1 MRKAPPPALE
11 SQHRSSS
18 KVPLSQASPGQTL
31 FSAGLSAQASVSLL
45 TTEAISPLT
54 EAISPLLG
62 IEGPGALES
71 SWVFPVDRNLL
82 FSPLNISNNSV
93 LYETLLG
100 PGTMAW
106 ACNLSIL
113 GD

>member
-11 SQHRSSS
+11 TQHRSSS

-45 TTEAISPLT
+45 TTEAISL
-54 EAISPLLG
+54 LLG

-71 SWVFPVDRNLL
+71 SWVFPVNGNLL

-100 PGTMAW
+100 LGIMAW